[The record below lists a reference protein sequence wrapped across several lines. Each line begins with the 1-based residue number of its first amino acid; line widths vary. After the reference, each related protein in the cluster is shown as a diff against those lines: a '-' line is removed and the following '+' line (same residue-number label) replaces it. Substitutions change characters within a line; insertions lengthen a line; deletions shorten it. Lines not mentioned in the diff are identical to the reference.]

1 MTVRAASITNIE
13 ELLLSESKESSDAIL
28 DYTDEL
34 LDDEILK
41 EVRTICVT
49 YLNNKSLKSIKDE
62 ELFIAYEFIVNKFN
76 DIIKIKEAMKLN
88 TSLNTFTEI
97 AKTLDEIT
105 LSESITTKTEQYST
119 IKLNR
124 EINHVLNELT
134 LYFGIINKIIKE
146 RNLEY

>member
-1 MTVRAASITNIE
+1 M
-13 ELLLSESKESSDAIL
+13 
-28 DYTDEL
+28 
-34 LDDEILK
+34 
-41 EVRTICVT
+41 RTICVT
-49 YLNNKSLKSIKDE
+49 YLINKSLKLIKDE

-119 IKLNR
+119 FKLNR